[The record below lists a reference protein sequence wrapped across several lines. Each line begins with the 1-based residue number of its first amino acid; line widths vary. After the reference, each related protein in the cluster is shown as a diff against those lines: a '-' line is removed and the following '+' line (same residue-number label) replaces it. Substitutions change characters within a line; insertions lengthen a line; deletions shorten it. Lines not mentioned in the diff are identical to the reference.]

1 MLYVALIV
9 LLGVSFKY
17 KKDYNKRLWL
27 ILCIFL
33 IFCFEITNTSI
44 EAVVNRISLH
54 PWKFKM
60 GQKLNYVI

>member
-44 EAVVNRISLH
+44 EAVVNRISFH